1 MPTVYSSTALPD
13 VIGEDYEARRVMKTM
28 RSPWDTAGDQARAI
42 DGVNILWAFR
52 VGWNY
57 LSQTDAE
64 KLLHAYEILG
74 ADWSGMYW
82 FDWVSQRWN
91 NIFVAKTAGGA
102 TSYVMPFKAGTTAT
116 TTVRVGASTAAGTLQ
131 SGSGT
136 NGEDVFNFSSTP
148 ANNADIRADFTARR
162 RRKVRITSFRMTPRP
177 GGASGLWTAAME
189 LIETEAS
196 DL

>member
-1 MPTVYSSTALPD
+1 MPTVYSTTALPD
-13 VIGEDYEARRVMKTM
+13 VIGEDYEARRVMKTI
-28 RSPWDTAGDQARAI
+28 RSAWETAHDQARAL

-52 VGWNY
+52 IGWSY
-57 LSQTDAE
+57 LQQSDAE
-64 KLLHAYEILG
+64 KLLHAYEMLG

-82 FDWVSQRWN
+82 FDWVSQPWN
-91 NIFVAKTAGGA
+91 NIFVAKSAGGVSA
-102 TSYVMPFKAGTTAT
+102 YVMPFKAGTSAT
-116 TTVRVGASTAAGTLQ
+116 TAVRAGGSTSAGTLQ

-136 NGEDVFNFSSTP
+136 NGEDVFNFNTVP

-162 RRKVRITSFRMTPRP
+162 RRKVRITSFRMSPRA